1 MFFKLIKYRIP
12 IPLPNNGN
20 QKIQFVDVEDLARLI
35 LHIGFNKINGEW
47 PAAAPNPK
55 PLKDHLQT
63 LGANINKKVF
73 RLNINPKLFEL
84 AKNNDI
90 EAYNIPQ
97 GVIARLYSSIGSKAP
112 GLITKTGLGTY
123 IDPRFEGGKLNS
135 ITKDDLIEVVQILEE
150 EYLLYKSLKKFS

>member
-35 LHIGFNKINGEW
+35 LHIGFNNINGEW

-63 LGANINKKVF
+63 LGVNINKKVLK
-73 RLNINPKLFEL
+73 LNINPKLFEM
-84 AKNNDI
+84 
-90 EAYNIPQ
+90 
-97 GVIARLYSSIGSKAP
+97 IGIFLVK
-112 GLITKTGLGTY
+112 IKIVKFTKWHFGSFPY
-123 IDPRFEGGKLNS
+123 DFYFDEKWKPENFEYKFDN
-135 ITKDDLIEVVQILEE
+135 EE
-150 EYLLYKSLKKFS
+150 TFLKSANTFFTIRNT